1 MTSSAH
7 ADESKFAQ
15 VHSGDVALHSS
26 RQSRLASTVGL
37 LFRSPYLARRLGGGR
52 SRAVVGVDV
61 PH

>member
-1 MTSSAH
+1 MTWSAQ

-37 LFRSPYLARRLGGGR
+37 LFRSLHLARRLREDGHGR
-52 SRAVVGVDV
+52 LGVDV
-61 PH
+61 PP